1 MLQILAQYAT
11 TMTETVTSML
21 STVRV
26 KIVEQSHY
34 IQDYAGIVISLLA
47 LIVSVVVGV
56 ITYRSWR
63 SGGAIIGME
72 AQIRQPPL
80 GIKVRVTISNHGRL
94 EAFYGTIY
102 IHYLG
107 QVTRLKMEP
116 LSTNV
121 GENKG
126 ILEQKSLK
134 PGISIYEEI
143 ELNELAM
150 LATPKDTLSA
160 FSFRTIANNKVKECQ
175 ISSEEIQEYHDKFIN
190 LVQFNEEKI
199 RRKEIPSFLKDFLR
213 DGPLDNY
220 SDN

>member
-1 MLQILAQYAT
+1 
-11 TMTETVTSML
+11 
-21 STVRV
+21 
-26 KIVEQSHY
+26 
-34 IQDYAGIVISLLA
+34 
-47 LIVSVVVGV
+47 
-56 ITYRSWR
+56 
-63 SGGAIIGME
+63 
-72 AQIRQPPL
+72 
-80 GIKVRVTISNHGRL
+80 
-94 EAFYGTIY
+94 
-102 IHYLG
+102 
-107 QVTRLKMEP
+107 MEP

-121 GENKG
+121 GENNG

-199 RRKEIPSFLKDFLR
+199 RRKEIPSFLKDF
-213 DGPLDNY
+213 
-220 SDN
+220 